1 LTSDQNAEAPTNQN
15 AIDLIE
21 QDHRE
26 VETLFTDLQIA
37 STSADRE
44 RIGRQI
50 IRELSIHAAV
60 EEQLLYP
67 VARRYV
73 PSADLVEHGIDEHQ
87 QLKQQLCQ
95 LDGMAADSPEYLT
108 GFQKAMEMVQ
118 EHVGEEERD
127 ILPPIRQALSEEQ
140 LGVLGTAIMA
150 AKKTAPTHPHPN
162 IPPKPPLNLLLG
174 PLYAVMDR
182 MRDRASASQ
191 GG

>member
-1 LTSDQNAEAPTNQN
+1 LTSSQN

-26 VETLFTDLQIA
+26 VETLFNRIQAAGTTA
-37 STSADRE
+37 ERE
-44 RIGRQI
+44 QIGRQI

-87 QLKQQLCQ
+87 ELKQQLCR
-95 LDGMAADSPEYLT
+95 LDGMPADSPEYLT

-118 EHVGEEERD
+118 EHVGEEERE
-127 ILPPIRQALSEEQ
+127 ILPPIRRALSEEQ
-140 LGVLGTAIMA
+140 LGVLGTTIEA
-150 AKKTAPTHPHPN
+150 ARKTAPTHPHPN

-182 MRDRASASQ
+182 MRDKAASASKVA
-191 GG
+191 

>member
-1 LTSDQNAEAPTNQN
+1 VTSSQN

-21 QDHRE
+21 QDHRQ
-26 VETLFTDLQIA
+26 VDMLFSQLESATTPEQRHQI
-37 STSADRE
+37 
-44 RIGRQI
+44 GQQI

-73 PSADLVEHGIDEHQ
+73 PSEDLVEHGIEEHQ
-87 QLKQQLCQ
+87 GLKQELAQ
-95 LDGMAADSPEYLT
+95 LDTMTPDSPEYLE
-108 GFQKAMEMVQ
+108 GFQLAKEMVQ

-140 LGVLGTAIMA
+140 LAMLGTTIEA

-174 PLYAVMDR
+174 PLYAAMDR
-182 MRDRASASQ
+182 LRDKAAGSKVA
-191 GG
+191 